1 MDVALGLLGK
11 PKSPKIYGDL
21 SRGARRDQCH
31 DPPSRE
37 VDALG
42 LWANAKALRPKCQ
55 AKGDSGDIPS
65 PDAGTGVGK
74 VPLQI
79 PYLWN

>member
-11 PKSPKIYGDL
+11 PKSPKTFGDV
-21 SRGARRDQCH
+21 SRGAEGDQCH
-31 DPPSRE
+31 DPPSKE

-42 LWANAKALRPKCQ
+42 LWANTKALRPKCQ
-55 AKGDSGDIPS
+55 SRGESGDTPI

-79 PYLWN
+79 PYL